1 MNTTRP
7 KLTLKKPAPTPT
19 INEAPKPAPKP
30 KHPDQAENEQLQ
42 LENIRQQEELRALRK
57 QKFEKAK
64 LFVSAYL
71 ADKSVI
77 TEVVVV
83 NSVECLRP
91 LAIRTRQAVA
101 SVIKGQPE
109 FQDCS
114 STLISEAARDVLATH
129 VAKEEYQNGL
139 LQFNERF
146 ALDGTVQGKVTDEQK
161 KKAALKM
168 ENLSSKAEAAT

>member
-19 INEAPKPAPKP
+19 INEAPKPAPK
-30 KHPDQAENEQLQ
+30 HPDQAENEQLQ
-42 LENIRQQEELRALRK
+42 LENIRRQEELRALRK
-57 QKFEKAK
+57 PKLEKAK

-139 LQFNERF
+139 MQFNERF

-161 KKAALKM
+161 KNAALKR
-168 ENLSSKAEAAT
+168 ENQSIEQG